1 MPLRFTRL
9 LSMLALSA
17 LLSGCSL
24 VESEEAR
31 LQAEANLRNEQYRRR
46 SYQIHAESI
55 GEAHAAMSEKLKRV
69 ARAEWRWS
77 SECDGCDE
85 DLLPKPLKLG
95 QRELEETLEL
105 LKQVQPMPLLDVSVF
120 EALPDVYVLHE
131 GKVKMITQIP
141 GPACCCG
148 GESLDLVF
156 YDRSGEYLFACNEQE
171 PVRASLAPNYRT
183 DEPHRPRLML
193 PDAAYEQLLSLPSS
207 RRARELN
214 EKLHMQIKERRAEEA
229 RRAAEYDAKH
239 PAQAPGDSLLKKLL
253 ESAVQNPETQ
263 RKLQE
268 VLEPVFPAED

>member
-24 VESEEAR
+24 VESDEAR
-31 LQAEANLRNEQYRRR
+31 LQAEANLRNTQYRQR

-55 GEAHAAMSEKLKRV
+55 SEAHAAMLEKLKRV
-69 ARAEWRWS
+69 ASAEWRWS

-95 QRELEETLEL
+95 RRELEETLEL

-120 EALPDVYVLHE
+120 EALPGVYVLHE

-148 GESLDLVF
+148 SESLDLVF
-156 YDRSGEYLFACNEQE
+156 YDREGEYLFACNEQE

-183 DEPHRPRLML
+183 DEPQRPRLML
-193 PDAAYEQLLSLPSS
+193 PDAAYEQLLSLPSA

-214 EKLHMQIKERRAEEA
+214 EKLQEQIKE

-239 PAQAPGDSLLKKLL
+239 AALAPGDALWKTLL
-253 ESAVQNPETQ
+253 EFSAHNPETQ

-268 VLEPVFPAED
+268 AFAPLLPAAD